1 MRMSL
6 RWVLALFL
14 PLTVAATA
22 AAPAPLVQADPQ
34 TIRKAFAQAGGLA
47 VLVNVWATWCG
58 PCREE
63 MPSIEALRVALEGK
77 PFVVLAV
84 NVGESSRAA
93 RAFADKLSLGFPL
106 LLDRDTRAARA
117 WKARVLP
124 ASFVI
129 DAQGAI
135 RYSYYGDLDWAAP
148 EVREK
153 IEALLPAAPMRH
165 AGG

>member
-1 MRMSL
+1 M
-6 RWVLALFL
+6 
-14 PLTVAATA
+14 
-22 AAPAPLVQADPQ
+22 
-34 TIRKAFAQAGGLA
+34 
-47 VLVNVWATWCG
+47 
-58 PCREE
+58 
-63 MPSIEALRVALEGK
+63 ALEGK